1 MCGSRYLKINVTII
15 IQLLIQ
21 IINPKTIILLI
32 ESIES
37 FSIIKNFEMFKISQQ
52 LKKKKV
58 LKTEEKN
65 HCRLQ
70 NKIM

>member
-1 MCGSRYLKINVTII
+1 MYGSRYLKINVTII

-65 HCRLQ
+65 HRR
-70 NKIM
+70 

>member
-1 MCGSRYLKINVTII
+1 MYGSRYLKINVTII

-52 LKKKKV
+52 LKKKKSIKNRRKKS
-58 LKTEEKN
+58 LSITE
-65 HCRLQ
+65 
-70 NKIM
+70 

>member
-1 MCGSRYLKINVTII
+1 
-15 IQLLIQ
+15 
-21 IINPKTIILLI
+21 
-32 ESIES
+32 
-37 FSIIKNFEMFKISQQ
+37 MFKISQQ

>member
-65 HCRLQ
+65 HRR
-70 NKIM
+70 

>member
-52 LKKKKV
+52 LKKKKY
-58 LKTEEKN
+58 
-65 HCRLQ
+65 
-70 NKIM
+70 

>member
-1 MCGSRYLKINVTII
+1 MYGSRYLKINVTII

-21 IINPKTIILLI
+21 IINSKTIILLI

-65 HCRLQ
+65 HRR
-70 NKIM
+70 

>member
-1 MCGSRYLKINVTII
+1 MCESRYLKINVTII